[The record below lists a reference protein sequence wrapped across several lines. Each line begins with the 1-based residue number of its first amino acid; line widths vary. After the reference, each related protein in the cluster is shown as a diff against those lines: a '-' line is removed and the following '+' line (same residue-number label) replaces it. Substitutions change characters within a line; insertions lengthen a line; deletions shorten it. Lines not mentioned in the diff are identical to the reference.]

1 MTIWREAHDD
11 WNFRMS
17 LSTKLSH
24 EAVFDRHRARLEQ
37 WGVASAEMFKTIIQ
51 AWQARQ
57 RRNLAKQ
64 RGR

>member
-1 MTIWREAHDD
+1 
-11 WNFRMS
+11 MS

-37 WGVASAEMFKTIIQ
+37 WGVASAEMFKAIIQ